1 MSFTI
6 GILSF
11 YPHQIQPRMSNY
23 WIWTLFFPHC
33 SACPLCFASRESVQ
47 TGRKDGSVQT
57 RTPWKN
63 KPRLLLGREGIGMP
77 CDPEQHISLHPVN
90 SNSTNSY
97 ASIHLPGQ
105 GQPGQQQHIQRRP
118 CNWEASAS
126 LPRVPFPWQAILCS
140 LGIQF
145 RNNSPNLS
153 PLLSCPFFNFSP
165 RN

>member
-1 MSFTI
+1 
-6 GILSF
+6 
-11 YPHQIQPRMSNY
+11 MSNY
-23 WIWTLFFPHC
+23 WIWTFFLHC
-33 SACPLCFASRESVQ
+33 LPVPSALLPENPSRLE
-47 TGRKDGSVQT
+47 GRMEAYRQGLRGKTSQGCC
-57 RTPWKN
+57 W
-63 KPRLLLGREGIGMP
+63 EGKELE
-77 CDPEQHISLHPVN
+77 CRDPEQHISLNPVN